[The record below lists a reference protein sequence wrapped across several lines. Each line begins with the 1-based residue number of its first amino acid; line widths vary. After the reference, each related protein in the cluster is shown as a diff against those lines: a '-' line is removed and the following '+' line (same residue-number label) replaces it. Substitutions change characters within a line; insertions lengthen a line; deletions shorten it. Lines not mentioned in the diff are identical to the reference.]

1 MKSDLR
7 MTTQNWS
14 TEQTDELMAL
24 LAAHPAEQYAT
35 RADRLREIQKQVPQR
50 SLAQIASKV

>member
-1 MKSDLR
+1 

-35 RADRLREIQKQVPQR
+35 RADRLRDIQKQVPHR